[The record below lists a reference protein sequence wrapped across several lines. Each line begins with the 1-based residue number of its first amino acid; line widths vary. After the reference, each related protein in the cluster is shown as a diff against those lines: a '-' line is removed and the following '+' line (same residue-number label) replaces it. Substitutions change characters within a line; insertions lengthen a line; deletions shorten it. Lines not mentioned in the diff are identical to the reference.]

1 MGSSSPYHSF
11 QTISH
16 LVSLSLSCSD
26 QIVLIVGYQLSSPIW
41 KLYTNLNCVK
51 TPFTKD
57 VKSFAQI
64 LCHDVVWVGTINKQI
79 SHPFPLSSDSPSFLK
94 VFYLRDY
101 THHKKEPTN
110 NPQCQICF
118 HALKGKKTWDWMGL
132 GWMVIIGHRS
142 SKSTS

>member
-1 MGSSSPYHSF
+1 MS
-11 QTISH
+11 I
-16 LVSLSLSCSD
+16 LC
-26 QIVLIVGYQLSSPIW
+26 
-41 KLYTNLNCVK
+41 CVK

-79 SHPFPLSSDSPSFLK
+79 SHPFPLSSDRPSFLK

-118 HALKGKKTWDWMGL
+118 HALKGKKCWDWMGL
-132 GWMVIIGHRS
+132 GWMVIIGHWS
-142 SKSTS
+142 SKSTSEEPINNRQHQIRLHRKSNSNTGGMVISLGRHFLPS